1 MREWIVTN
9 GIGGY
14 ASLTYRNTNT
24 RKFHGLLV
32 ASLDPPL
39 NRWVFLSNVCDKIE
53 IDNQIYNFKDFKPS
67 FSFDYFPKFLY
78 EINDVKI
85 KKTVFMPKGENT
97 TILKYK
103 INCKKPVTLIHSP
116 IVNSRHFYDVTSQRY
131 LSFFHDDEDGCVY
144 LRPRNIDKN
153 LKITL
158 KDCFYKQT
166 NIWETFYYE
175 RDRER
180 NESWIDNNIRVGDF
194 YKQIKKNSQ
203 YFLVSTIE
211 DEYKNPSK
219 SFSEEVERKKQLLL
233 QSGLPN
239 NFEKLVFSSD
249 NFIVRRGNGKS
260 VIAGYHWFSDWGR
273 DTLIS
278 LPGLALVTKRFDD
291 AKKILAGFG
300 KYCRKGLIPNVFGDR
315 DSQISYNTVDASLW
329 FIDRVYQYLKYTNDQ
344 EFLNVIWPVLESII
358 TGYKEGTDFGIFMDN
373 DYLISHDPG
382 LTWMDVKIGNFYSTP
397 RSGKAVEIQ
406 ALWYNS
412 LKIMS
417 MFSDLI
423 GKKNPYYD
431 LSEEVKNSFNM
442 QFDKLYDVIDTRDLT
457 LRPNIVFLASLDYTM
472 IDKNLQTK
480 ILGTVLDKLV
490 TIFGLRTLSPD
501 DPNYKGSYLGDYNK
515 DIAYH
520 NGTAW
525 PWLLGQF
532 IKAYLKLHNY
542 NTYKR
547 KYAYQHFLK
556 PMFDV
561 YGDSWDGSIH
571 EIYDGNP
578 VYAPRGCISQAWS
591 VAEILRCWVEDIE
604 YIRPEFE
611 KKYLLNEISI

>member
-1 MREWIVTN
+1 
-9 GIGGY
+9 
-14 ASLTYRNTNT
+14 
-24 RKFHGLLV
+24 
-32 ASLDPPL
+32 
-39 NRWVFLSNVCDKIE
+39 
-53 IDNQIYNFKDFKPS
+53 
-67 FSFDYFPKFLY
+67 
-78 EINDVKI
+78 
-85 KKTVFMPKGENT
+85 
-97 TILKYK
+97 
-103 INCKKPVTLIHSP
+103 
-116 IVNSRHFYDVTSQRY
+116 
-131 LSFFHDDEDGCVY
+131 
-144 LRPRNIDKN
+144 
-153 LKITL
+153 
-158 KDCFYKQT
+158 
-166 NIWETFYYE
+166 
-175 RDRER
+175 
-180 NESWIDNNIRVGDF
+180 
-194 YKQIKKNSQ
+194 
-203 YFLVSTIE
+203 
-211 DEYKNPSK
+211 
-219 SFSEEVERKKQLLL
+219 L

-239 NFEKLVFSSD
+239 NFEKLVLSTD

-278 LPGLALVTKRFDD
+278 LPGLTLVTKRFDD

-300 KYCRKGLIPNVFGDR
+300 KYCSKGLIPNVFGDR

-344 EFLNVIWPVLESII
+344 EFLNVIWSVLESII
-358 TGYKEGTDFGIFMDN
+358 TCYKEGTDFGIFMDN

-397 RSGKAVEIQ
+397 RSGKGVEIQ

-417 MFSDLI
+417 IFSDLI
-423 GKKNPYYD
+423 EKKNPYYD

-442 QFDKLYDVIDTRDLT
+442 QFDQLYDVIDTRDLT

-480 ILGTVLDKLV
+480 ILGTVFDKLV

-532 IKAYLKLHNY
+532 IKAHLNLHNY